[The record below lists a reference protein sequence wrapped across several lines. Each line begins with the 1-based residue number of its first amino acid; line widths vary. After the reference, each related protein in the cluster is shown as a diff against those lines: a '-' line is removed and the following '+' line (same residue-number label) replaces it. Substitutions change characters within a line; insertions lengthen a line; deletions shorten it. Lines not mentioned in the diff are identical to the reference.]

1 MILEIISFMG
11 KLSFLGD
18 KYNSIDFGSEWWMFS
33 YIQLVLLCDSEG
45 PENKNYILGS
55 LLISIDKFFS
65 DSIVVNDFQE
75 ALLKSGTRACGK
87 SLGLP
92 LSISMAF
99 LVQMVWSSAL
109 FPSMRDMGDF
119 GSLMKQSPL
128 NGYLNLLMLKKY
140 LGAFYSQN
148 VATLV

>member
-1 MILEIISFMG
+1 M
-11 KLSFLGD
+11 
-18 KYNSIDFGSEWWMFS
+18 

-75 ALLKSGTRACGK
+75 ALLKSGTRAYGK

-148 VATLV
+148 VATPV